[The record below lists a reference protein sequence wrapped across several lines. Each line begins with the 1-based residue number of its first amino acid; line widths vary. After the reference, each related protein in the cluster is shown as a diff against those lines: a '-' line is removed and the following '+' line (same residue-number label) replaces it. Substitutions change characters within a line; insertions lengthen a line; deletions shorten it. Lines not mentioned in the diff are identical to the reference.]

1 MFNILNQAEK
11 KKNNTNPGV
20 MIAGFTRWRFSKADS
35 VVAPNGAK
43 NLCQHLFG
51 GDDGVQAPAP
61 HLPAPSFL
69 PEWPLSAPALSI
81 LGRQL
86 PPSLHHFFHSRPV
99 SMATDRLKDELQ
111 SGSGEAARLEV
122 RSPGGGVCP

>member
-11 KKNNTNPGV
+11 KKKPTNPGV
-20 MIAGFTRWRFSKADS
+20 MIAGLKRWRFSKADS

-61 HLPAPSFL
+61 HLPALSFL

-81 LGRQL
+81 LGSRCL
-86 PPSLHHFFHSRPV
+86 RLCIIFFHSRPV

>member
-11 KKNNTNPGV
+11 KKKQHKPRSNDC
-20 MIAGFTRWRFSKADS
+20 RFYKVAFFKSGLCSGSEWSKELVPAS
-35 VVAPNGAK
+35 
-43 NLCQHLFG
+43 G
-51 GDDGVQAPAP
+51 GDDSVQAPAP